1 MLLPVCRELLEERMG
16 HGMGAA
22 PPEHPLQKVH
32 VPGLPCALG
41 FLLQKKH
48 TLFLYNI
55 YMCVYIFST
64 IWSLLQSGLRGFTL
78 SKFRWT

>member
-1 MLLPVCRELLEERMG
+1 MLLPVRRELLEERMG
-16 HGMGAA
+16 DGMGVA

-55 YMCVYIFST
+55 YVCVCVYI
-64 IWSLLQSGLRGFTL
+64 
-78 SKFRWT
+78 

>member
-1 MLLPVCRELLEERMG
+1 MLLPVRRELLEERMG

-41 FLLQKKH
+41 FLLQKK
-48 TLFLYNI
+48 TYTVFIQYI
-55 YMCVYIFST
+55 RVCVYI
-64 IWSLLQSGLRGFTL
+64 
-78 SKFRWT
+78 